1 MLNHRY
7 LVTDWTVGRREG
19 WGYWDSS
26 CSASG
31 GGGGP
36 GLLEK
41 GPCLV
46 WHSGVGGAWKV
57 PVQSS
62 DRQLDRE
69 RGLLRRDKD
78 KAPKRGSEGSTGDGS
93 RVSPSLWILN
103 WALLK
108 VEEAPSFEL

>member
-1 MLNHRY
+1 M
-7 LVTDWTVGRREG
+7 
-19 WGYWDSS
+19 DSWEERGLGLLGLQLL
-26 CSASG
+26 CLG

-46 WHSGVGGAWKV
+46 WDSGVGGAWKV